1 MNHRPESKSY
11 NYKTFREN
19 IGVNFCDFGL
29 NNGFLKTADGA
40 GSQPS
45 FLQPPLDSALQ
56 LATG

>member
-29 NNGFLKTADGA
+29 NNGFLNINITPKE
-40 GSQPS
+40 QVKK
-45 FLQPPLDSALQ
+45 
-56 LATG
+56 